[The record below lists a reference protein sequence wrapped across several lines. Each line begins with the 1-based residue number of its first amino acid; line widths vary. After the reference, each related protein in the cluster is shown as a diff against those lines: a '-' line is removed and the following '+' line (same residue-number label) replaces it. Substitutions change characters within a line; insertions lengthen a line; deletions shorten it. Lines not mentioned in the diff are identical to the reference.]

1 MAKVSGI
8 IQIEGTLSGI
18 TFYKRKGVWI
28 ARKAGGG
35 FNGKAIKTK
44 ASMVRVRENGSEF
57 GRCMKNVQLF
67 KKALFPLL
75 VLVKDTDRHARIVS
89 LFTKIKNSDVVSERG
104 SRSVAVGLQQVLGRE
119 LLINYLL
126 TKGKD
131 LSSFF
136 ATGYLFEWETGIRFY
151 NLDGSHLFF
160 PKGAHII
167 EIQLMYA
174 RIDFENQQYEISEC
188 TREKIGKDF
197 QGDLLLPKPDFVS
210 ELNGVLVACV
220 SMRYMQEVNNELH
233 PLLEQQHSVIQIL
246 DVL

>member
-75 VLVKDTDRHARIVS
+75 VLIKDTDRHARIVS

-104 SRSVAVGLQQVLGRE
+104 SRSVAVGLQLESGRD
-119 LLINYLL
+119 LLMNYLL

-131 LSSFF
+131 LASFF
-136 ATGYLFEWETGIRFY
+136 AMGYLFEWETGIRFY

-210 ELNGVLVACV
+210 ELNGVLVACA

-233 PLLEQQHSVIQIL
+233 PLFEQQHSVIQIL

>member
-8 IQIEGTLSGI
+8 VQIEGTLMGI
-18 TFYKRKGVWI
+18 TFYKRKGVWV

-35 FNGKAIKTK
+35 FNGRAIKTK
-44 ASMVRVRENGSEF
+44 DSMVRVRENGSEF
-57 GRCMKNVQLF
+57 GRCMKSVQLF

-104 SRSVAVGLQQVLGRE
+104 FRSVAVGLQQLSGRE
-119 LLINYLL
+119 LLTNYLL

-131 LSSFF
+131 LASLFSKGFK
-136 ATGYLFEWETGIRFY
+136 FEWNSGVTIYDLE
-151 NLDGSHLFF
+151 SKSLFF
-160 PKGAHII
+160 PKGARFI

-174 RIDFENQQYEISEC
+174 KIDFENQQYEISDC
-188 TREKIGKDF
+188 IRKIIGKDF
-197 QGDLLLPKPDFVS
+197 QGDLLLPKPDFNF
-210 ELNGVLVACV
+210 EMNGVLVACV

-233 PLLEQQHSVIQIL
+233 PLFEQQHSVIQIL
-246 DVL
+246 EVL

>member
-18 TFYKRKGVWI
+18 TFYKRKGVWV

-57 GRCMKNVQLF
+57 GRCMKSVQLF
-67 KKALFPLL
+67 KKALAPLL
-75 VLVKDTDRHARIVS
+75 LLVRDTDRHARIVS
-89 LFTKIKNSDVVSERG
+89 LFTKIKNCDVVSERG
-104 SRSVAVGLQQVLGRE
+104 SRSVVEGLQQELGRE
-119 LLINYLL
+119 LLTNYLL

-151 NLDGSHLFF
+151 NLDGNHLFF
-160 PKGAHII
+160 PKGAHFI

-174 RIDFENQQYEISEC
+174 TIDFENQQYEMSSCVKEI
-188 TREKIGKDF
+188 IGKDF

-210 ELNGVLVACV
+210 EMNGVLVACV
-220 SMRYMQEVNNELH
+220 SMRYMQEINTELH

-246 DVL
+246 GVL

>member
-57 GRCMKNVQLF
+57 GRCMKSVQLF

-104 SRSVAVGLQQVLGRE
+104 L
-119 LLINYLL
+119 
-126 TKGKD
+126 
-131 LSSFF
+131 
-136 ATGYLFEWETGIRFY
+136 
-151 NLDGSHLFF
+151 
-160 PKGAHII
+160 
-167 EIQLMYA
+167 
-174 RIDFENQQYEISEC
+174 
-188 TREKIGKDF
+188 
-197 QGDLLLPKPDFVS
+197 
-210 ELNGVLVACV
+210 
-220 SMRYMQEVNNELH
+220 EV
-233 PLLEQQHSVIQIL
+233 
-246 DVL
+246 